1 MVDYHQS
8 TLQQKNKLYDYI
20 FLCFFLGN
28 DFMPHFPAINIRK
41 DGIFRLMSAYR
52 NTIGNK
58 RNLTDGK
65 KIYWDN
71 LYRLIEYLAKEEEG

>member
-1 MVDYHQS
+1 
-8 TLQQKNKLYDYI
+8 
-20 FLCFFLGN
+20 
-28 DFMPHFPAINIRK
+28 MPHFPAINIRK